1 MKLAALLTG
10 IAAALAWAF
19 FLFVQAENLHALSR
33 FGSVGTEGL
42 PAIVIALVAAGVTLA
57 VAIVAYRR
65 GSAASLMLSVP
76 SLVLAVFFI
85 IVFNASRAG

>member
-1 MKLAALLTG
+1 MKEASLLTG
-10 IAAALAWAF
+10 IVAAAAWAF
-19 FLFVQAENLHALSR
+19 FLFVQAENLRALSR
-33 FGSVGTEGL
+33 LGSGGTEGW
-42 PAIVIALVAAGVTLA
+42 PAVLIALAAAGVTLA

-76 SLVLAVFFI
+76 SLVLAAFFI